1 MNIYVNLLGISISLK
16 ITRFLCVG
24 LWIKIECLQ
33 SELVHFIFLL
43 LFLGSYVLVWQKGDD
58 VLTAQSIMV
67 SPDRRFKLLPDH
79 TLELR
84 NIKPSDGGDYSCKI
98 SVLGDPI
105 EITHTLEILCK
116 CIHILF
122 HL

>member
-1 MNIYVNLLGISISLK
+1 ML
-16 ITRFLCVG
+16 
-24 LWIKIECLQ
+24 LQ